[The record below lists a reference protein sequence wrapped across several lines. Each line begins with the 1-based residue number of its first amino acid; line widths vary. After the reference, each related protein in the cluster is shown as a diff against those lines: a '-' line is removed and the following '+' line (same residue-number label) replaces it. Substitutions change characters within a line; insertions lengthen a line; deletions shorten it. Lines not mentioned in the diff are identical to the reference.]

1 MVSGD
6 SVPDRKNKMDT
17 HATDFNQKGAF
28 FFLHVADER

>member
-6 SVPDRKNKMDT
+6 SVPDRKKKMDT

-28 FFLHVADER
+28 FLSSRGR